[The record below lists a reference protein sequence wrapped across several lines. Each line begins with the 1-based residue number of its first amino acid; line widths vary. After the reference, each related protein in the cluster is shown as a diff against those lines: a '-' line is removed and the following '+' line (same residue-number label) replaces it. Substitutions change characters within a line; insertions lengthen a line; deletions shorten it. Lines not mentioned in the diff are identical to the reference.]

1 MRDSVGHETI
11 ESDTTDRAEYDNRN
25 SVYATHSFQYTSN
38 SNGNPRQTQTDDDR
52 AELRRSEQ
60 IHEDAP
66 LVATGQMEQRKNPA
80 QHGSRWW
87 RRLGWFLM
95 IWLLLSVLAIV
106 VALGFLW
113 FLWSSNGS
121 NEIWRQIMVA
131 GWLTRII
138 TILSMIIR
146 LSASF
151 QGTAAASML
160 AAVAL
165 ERGQLSISKSAA
177 ASLIRSING
186 GPLDL
191 LWLFRG
197 GIFLKRKRSTAVLV
211 FGLVLTTG
219 LSQLTSTA
227 LLSDLKP
234 GLVPGNFAYSQIPFR
249 LIENYDGT
257 HDLSRTV
264 SGQGLGLGLNK
275 PPFYPMFAEYAEDTS
290 LEEGVVDTGMTLRA
304 FFPLASEQ
312 ARSLLRNYSGPATLF
327 DSRVTCMRPLIN
339 ITEYGLLGYGN
350 YSGKFLGILVGTMQV
365 DKVSP
370 RVFNFEV
377 PTTFVCPMIYVPEEA
392 TDQWALSLC
401 GLDTP
406 GVMVDPFQDPSTLNV
421 STEYVAATL
430 SHFIINTT
438 GTYRDWIY
446 AFGSTTDY
454 STTNYS
460 WRYEEQQEWLN
471 VLPSTT
477 NDEAVKFSFTAC
489 YANVNSVDL
498 YVEASSSVNRTE
510 PSVVWDT
517 SQNSLDSL
525 AVRNQLGAIIPKENH
540 ETRGIMSLQPKTSW
554 IVDQNGSG
562 IVPNYTATDHW
573 YGWTSYPNASLIYC
587 TTCLDTSESE
597 ALTWL
602 GNSYISSVFQKI
614 MQDTLNPALAFQA
627 YITTIFQ
634 QVYYTDVSE
643 FGVVA
648 PSNMQ
653 SFVPVTIPTMFN
665 GLAVV
670 TGVLTMHMSLV
681 LGAIVLFQYRT
692 RYSMLKNSW
701 QSVTQTFS
709 SDTQQLF
716 MAPSMLT
723 DREIEKLLELE
734 GRNTHGMLR
743 KLSHSERVG
752 VQMV

>member
-1 MRDSVGHETI
+1 
-11 ESDTTDRAEYDNRN
+11 
-25 SVYATHSFQYTSN
+25 
-38 SNGNPRQTQTDDDR
+38 
-52 AELRRSEQ
+52 
-60 IHEDAP
+60 
-66 LVATGQMEQRKNPA
+66 
-80 QHGSRWW
+80 
-87 RRLGWFLM
+87 M

-106 VALGFLW
+106 TALGFLW

-121 NEIWRQIMVA
+121 NEVWRQIMVNA
-131 GWLTRII
+131 WVTRVI
-138 TILSMIIR
+138 TILAMIIR
-146 LSASF
+146 LCVGF
-151 QGTAAASML
+151 QATAATSML

-165 ERGQLSISKSAA
+165 ERGQISISKSAA

-191 LWLFRG
+191 LWLFG
-197 GIFLKRKRSTAVLV
+197 AGVSLKRKLSTVVLV
-211 FGLVLTTG
+211 FGLILTTG

-249 LIENYDGT
+249 LIKNYDGT

-264 SGQGLGLGLNK
+264 SGQQFGFGLSK
-275 PPFYPMFAEYAEDTS
+275 PPFYPMFAEYSEDAS
-290 LEEGVVDTGMTLRA
+290 PEEGVIDTGMTLRA
-304 FFPLASEQ
+304 FVPLASEQ

-339 ITEYGLLGYGN
+339 ITEFGLLGYGN
-350 YSGKFLGILVGTMQV
+350 YSGQFLGVLIGTMEV
-365 DKVSP
+365 DKVAP

-377 PTTFVCPMIYVPEEA
+377 PTPFACPIVYVPEEA

-406 GVMVDPFQDPSTLNV
+406 GVMVDPFQDPSTLNL
-421 STEYVAATL
+421 SNPQYVAATL

-446 AFGSTTDY
+446 AFGNTTYY

-471 VLPSTT
+471 VLPRTT
-477 NDEAVKFSFTAC
+477 NDDAVKFSFTAC

-498 YVEASSSVNRTE
+498 NIEASSSVNRTE

-517 SQNSLDSL
+517 SQNSLDTM
-525 AVRNQLGAIIPKENH
+525 AVRNQLGAIIPKGNH
-540 ETRGIMSLQPKTSW
+540 EARGIMSLKPKPSW
-554 IVDQNGSG
+554 VVDQHGPG
-562 IVPNYTATDHW
+562 IVPNYTATNHW
-573 YGWTSYPNASLIYC
+573 YGWTSFPNASLVYC
-587 TTCLDTSESE
+587 TTCLYTSESE
-597 ALTWL
+597 VLTWL
-602 GNSYISSVFQKI
+602 GNRYISSVFQKT
-614 MQDTLNPALAFQA
+614 MQDTMNPALAFQA

-634 QVYYTDVSE
+634 DVYYSDVSE

-648 PSNMQ
+648 PSKMQ
-653 SFVPVTIPTMFN
+653 SFVPVTIPTTFN
-665 GLAVV
+665 GLAGV
-670 TGVLTMHMSLV
+670 TGVLAMHMSLV
-681 LGAIVLFQYRT
+681 LGAIVLFQSRT

-716 MAPSMLT
+716 MATSMFS

-734 GRNTHGMLR
+734 GRRNTRGILR

-752 VQMV
+752 IQMV